1 MFSLVRV
8 ASSEFWFALLID
20 SLHDQNP
27 DFACIYMNNYE
38 DYKENGYNG
47 CGTPYAYL
55 FYISFHLV
63 FSLMIL
69 NLFIASIL
77 GAYEEHV
84 KSEES
89 AISKY

>member
-1 MFSLVRV
+1 M
-8 ASSEFWFALLID
+8 D
-20 SLHDQNP
+20 SYS
-27 DFACIYMNNYE
+27 DFE
-38 DYKENGYNG
+38 EHGYNG
-47 CGTPYAYL
+47 CGTSYAYL
-55 FYISFHLV
+55 FYVSFHLI

>member
-1 MFSLVRV
+1 MESY
-8 ASSEFWFALLID
+8 D
-20 SLHDQNP
+20 
-27 DFACIYMNNYE
+27 
-38 DYKENGYNG
+38 DYLEYGFNG
-47 CGTPYAYL
+47 CGTNIAYVY
-55 FYISFHLV
+55 YISFHLI

-77 GAYEEHV
+77 IAYEGHA